1 MTRDKKLYELHAEI
15 CKSLASPRRLAIL
28 NILGEG
34 EKTVTQICKKLKLPK
49 ANISQHL
56 AILRAK
62 GIVTT
67 QKKGLN
73 VIYKIANP
81 KIIKACNLMREV
93 LFESL
98 KENKNLLTKYNK

>member
-1 MTRDKKLYELHAEI
+1 MTIDKKIYELHAEI
-15 CKSLASPRRLAIL
+15 CKSLASPRRLAII

-34 EKTVTQICKKLKLPK
+34 EKTVTQICEKLNLPK

-56 AILRAK
+56 AVLRAK

-67 QKKGLN
+67 QREGLHI
-73 VIYKIANP
+73 IYKIANP
-81 KIIKACNLMREV
+81 KIIKACGLMREV

-98 KENKNLLTKYNK
+98 KENKKLLTKYKK